1 MQEHSPSS
9 IASKSRKFDTPQQ
22 EAYLNL
28 WRTYDRLR
36 ILEDSLFQKHG
47 ITAQQYNALRLLRGN
62 QEAGIQTLDLARK
75 LVSRAPDITR
85 LLDKLEENGW
95 IARDRPKENRRVVL
109 VKITNAGLKLLKTID
124 PEVLQCGI
132 QQLGHLPEN
141 DVQLLI
147 KLLKEARNPHED
159 PESIWS

>member
-1 MQEHSPSS
+1 MENHIPSS

-95 IARDRPKENRRVVL
+95 ITRDRPKENRRVVL

-132 QQLGHLPEN
+132 QQLGHLPEK

>member
-1 MQEHSPSS
+1 MQNHIPSS

-95 IARDRPKENRRVVL
+95 ITRDRPKENRRVVL

-132 QQLGHLPEN
+132 KQLGHLPEK

>member
-1 MQEHSPSS
+1 
-9 IASKSRKFDTPQQ
+9 
-22 EAYLNL
+22 
-28 WRTYDRLR
+28 
-36 ILEDSLFQKHG
+36 LEGSLFQKHG
-47 ITAQQYNALRLLRGN
+47 NTAQQYNALRLLRGN

-132 QQLGHLPEN
+132 QQLGHLPEK